1 MIWSGLTTALATLL
15 TNKAY
20 LGRTPNTW
28 DPILLGVL
36 LAGTAILVRRW
47 LAAGP
52 GGQRHGFTVQSLVA
66 SDDKERIGVLSAVAA
81 VQQPMAART
90 RPETPSFEAGRGGRS
105 GGAGGGTD
113 F

>member
-1 MIWSGLTTALATLL
+1 MIWASLVMAIATLL

-47 LAAGP
+47 LAAGQ
-52 GGQRHGFTVQSLVA
+52 GGQRHGFTAHSLIA
-66 SDDKERIGVLSAVAA
+66 SDDKERIGVLSSVAA
-81 VQQPMAART
+81 VQQPIAART
-90 RPETPSFEAGRGGRS
+90 HPEAPAFDAGRGGRS